1 MPKNILKIVGA
12 VCGVSAIAAFAY
24 ALGFARGDFKR
35 KRAED
40 KDRRERVRTALDDMF
55 EKYEETDPLGDKII
69 VKRCPATGSY
79 ECRKVFA
86 DKSSPSK
93 EIFMTPDDEADF
105 LLYLCSNIANPQLT
119 KGAYTGTI
127 TLKDGT
133 HVQVEP
139 MSLLGI
145 IKGV

>member
-1 MPKNILKIVGA
+1 MPKNMLKIVGA
-12 VCGVSAIAAFAY
+12 ICGASAIAAFAY
-24 ALGFARGDFKR
+24 ALGFSRGDSKR
-35 KRAED
+35 KNAED
-40 KDRRERVRTALDDMF
+40 KDKREKVRAALDDMF
-55 EKYEETDPLGDKII
+55 EKYEETDPFGDKII

-105 LLYLCSNIANPQLT
+105 LLYLCSNIAKPQLT
-119 KGAYTGTI
+119 KGIHTGTV
-127 TLKDGT
+127 TFKDGA